1 MPTTVRDPLVG
12 AVVEQ
17 RYEVASKIASG
28 GMATVYLATDARL
41 GRPVALKVMHPHL
54 ASDPVFVER
63 FAREARSAARLSHPG
78 IVAVYDQGSDDG
90 VVYLAMEH
98 VPGTTLREM
107 LAVRGA
113 LPVGRALD
121 LLADL
126 LDALASAHRADLVH
140 RDVKPEN
147 ILVGTD
153 GRLRVADFGLA
164 RAASASTTA
173 ASVLIGTVAYLAPE
187 LVTAGRADARADVYA
202 VGVLAFELLTGSLP
216 FTGEVPAQV
225 AFAHVADD
233 VPAPSSRQAHLPP
246 EVDELVAWATAR
258 DVDQRPRD
266 AGELL
271 AVVREVRAG
280 LDEELAERAPTAP
293 ASASDG
299 STVALERHEHVLALP
314 IGEALEAEVERSG
327 PLPTVS
333 APTVA
338 ARRRTGA
345 PAAALV
351 NPTRVVPRPG
361 TRPVRGTD
369 PGARTPRGTTP
380 RGTTQRGRS
389 SRRARALLAVALL
402 ALAGA
407 GVLLWAVLAG
417 PLQRV
422 SVPDVV
428 TSAEAQAE
436 RTLEESD
443 LTSTQQEEYSERAA
457 PGTVLSTSPEAGER
471 VRPGSSVL
479 LVLSKGPKTE
489 AVPDLSGQ
497 TVEAATETL
506 EPLGLVIGQRTEAFS
521 EDYPRGQI
529 VDQRTP
535 VGQQAREGAAI
546 DVVVSEGR
554 EPIGVPDVRDL
565 PQDQAE
571 QRITDAGLVVG
582 TVTRQRDPSVPEG
595 SVIRTDPTA
604 GNLFRGQSV
613 ALTVSD
619 GPPTVTVP
627 DLTGEQLDAARG
639 QLESRGVE
647 VEVDRVLGGIF
658 GTVREQS
665 VPPGTQVEVGSTV
678 TLRVV

>member
-1 MPTTVRDPLVG
+1 MPAAVRDPLVG
-12 AVVEQ
+12 TVVEH
-17 RYEVASKIASG
+17 RYEVASKIAAG
-28 GMATVYLATDARL
+28 GMATVYLATDTRL

-147 ILVGTD
+147 ILIGTD

-187 LVTAGRADARADVYA
+187 LVTAGKADARADVYA

-233 VPAPSSRQAHLPP
+233 VPAPSSRQTHLPP

-271 AVVREVRAG
+271 AAVREVRAG
-280 LDEELAERAPTAP
+280 LDEGMAERAPDAP

-299 STVALERHEHVLALP
+299 STIALGLPERHEHVLALP

-327 PLPTVS
+327 PLPRVT
-333 APTVA
+333 APT
-338 ARRRTGA
+338 RRHATPTA

-351 NPTRVVPRPG
+351 RTRAVRRPG
-361 TRPVRGTD
+361 SP
-369 PGARTPRGTTP
+369 PPPARAG
-380 RGTTQRGRS
+380 
-389 SRRARALLAVALL
+389 RRARALLAVALL
-402 ALAGA
+402 ALVGA
-407 GVLLWAVLAG
+407 GMLLWAVLAG
-417 PLQRV
+417 PLERV
-422 SVPDVV
+422 AVPDVV
-428 TSAEAQAE
+428 RAQEAQAE
-436 RTLEESD
+436 QTLAARD
-443 LTSTQQEEYSERAA
+443 LTSTQQEEYSEREA
-457 PGTVLSTSPEAGER
+457 PGTVLSTEPSAGER
-471 VRPGSSVL
+471 VRPGSSVV
-479 LVLSKGPKTE
+479 LVLSKGPRTE
-489 AVPDLSGQ
+489 AVPDLTGQ
-497 TVEAATETL
+497 TVEAATEAL
-506 EPLGLVIGQRTEAFS
+506 KPLGLEIGQRTEAFS
-521 EDYPRGQI
+521 EDYPQGQI
-529 VDQRTP
+529 TEQKTP
-535 VGQQAREGAAI
+535 VGQQARTGATV
-546 DVVVSEGR
+546 DVVVSKGR
-554 EPIGVPDVRDL
+554 EPIAVPDVRDIS
-565 PQDQAE
+565 QDDAE
-571 QRITDAGLVVG
+571 QRITGAGLVVG
-582 TVTRQRDPSVPEG
+582 TVTRQRDPSVPKG

-613 ALTVSD
+613 AITVSD
-619 GPPTVTVP
+619 GPPAVTVP

-639 QLESRGVE
+639 QLESQGVK